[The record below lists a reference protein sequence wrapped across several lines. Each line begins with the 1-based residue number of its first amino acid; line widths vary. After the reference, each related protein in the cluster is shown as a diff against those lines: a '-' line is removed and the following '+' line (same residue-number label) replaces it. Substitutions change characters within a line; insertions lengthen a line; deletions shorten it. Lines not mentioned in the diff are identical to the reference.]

1 MTPQV
6 RLEDFHLVQAEWTK
20 LLPSCITD
28 TIFLT
33 PWVQTM
39 WVNHFG
45 KAPELRVFSVR
56 EGDRLVGLAPMMV
69 RDGVLS
75 FLGGKDLFDYHD
87 FLVPHGNEDAFYPAL
102 FAHLKTLEWTT
113 MDLRSVLQSS
123 PTAERMKSLAEA
135 AGYSTELKEEDK
147 APFMPLPATFDDYV
161 AALPKKDRHELRRKQ
176 RRLAEA
182 APDRKE
188 YTCTTPDEVA
198 GLMPD
203 FFRLHKASSPNKN
216 RFMNPAR
223 EQYFLEMAKD
233 LASRG
238 QFRLSV
244 MEIGGKRVAACIN
257 FDYGDSYLLY
267 NSGYDTE
274 YANLSVGLLNTALT
288 IKEAIENGKK
298 TFDFL
303 RGTER
308 YKYDL
313 GAQDKSVYQLVVR
326 R

>member
-1 MTPQV
+1 MTVKVQ
-6 RLEDFHLVQAEWTK
+6 LEGFYEIQAEWTK
-20 LLPSCITD
+20 LLPSCNTN

-33 PWVQTM
+33 PWVQSM
-39 WVNHFG
+39 WVKHFG
-45 KAPELRVFSVR
+45 KEPELRVFSIR
-56 EGDRLVGLAPMMV
+56 DGDRLIGLAPMMV
-69 RDGVLS
+69 RDGVLG

-87 FLVPHGNEDAFYPAL
+87 FLLPRGKEDAFYPAL
-102 FAHLKTLEWTT
+102 FDHLKSLEWKT
-113 MDLRSVLQSS
+113 MDLRSIPQSS
-123 PTAERMKSLAEA
+123 STTERIKALAEQ
-135 AGYSTELKEEDK
+135 AGYTVELKEEDK
-147 APFMPLPATFDDYV
+147 APYMGLAGTFDDYV
-161 AALPKKDRHELRRKQ
+161 ASLPKKDRHELRRKQ

-182 APDRKE
+182 APERKE
-188 YTCTTPDEVA
+188 YTCTTPDHVTD
-198 GLMPD
+198 LMPD
-203 FFRLHKASSPNKN
+203 FFRLHKASSPNKD

-223 EQYFLEMAKD
+223 EKFFLEMAAE
-233 LASRG
+233 LASLG

-244 MEIGGKRVAACIN
+244 MEIDGKRVAACIN
-257 FDYGDSYLLY
+257 FDYTDSYLLY
-267 NSGYDTE
+267 NSGYDPD

-308 YKYDL
+308 YKYAL